1 MLKRKLGN
9 TGIEVAAIGLGG
21 MPMSISGRPDEAQ
34 SIATIHAALEL
45 GIDFVDTANVYCIDD
60 NDIGHNER
68 LIAKALKTYSGKK
81 DNIIVATKGGLTRPQ
96 GRWELNN
103 SPEFLRSSCEMSL
116 QSLGLGSI
124 VLYQL
129 HAPGQKDQFLNA
141 VEEMV
146 KLQKEGKIQHI
157 GLSNV
162 DTDEIKAAMKIAT
175 ITSVQNRCNLFE
187 HGDMDDGLVGFC
199 RANNITYI
207 PYSPVGGFRTHTFAM
222 KSAKLSEFAAKKGV
236 SPYQVAIAWLLA
248 KSDNIL
254 PIPGASKPSSII
266 DSFSAI
272 HLTLTPDEVALFD

>member
-1 MLKRKLGN
+1 MIKRKLGN
-9 TGIEVAAIGLGG
+9 TGITVNAIGLGG
-21 MPMSISGRPDEAQ
+21 MPMSISGRPDEVQ
-34 SIATIHAALEL
+34 SIATIHAALDA
-45 GIDFVDTANVYCIDD
+45 GIDFIDTANVYCIDD

-68 LIAKALKTYSGKK
+68 LIMKAIRSYGSKK

-103 SPEFLRSSCEMSL
+103 SPDFLRKSCEKSL
-116 QSLGLGSI
+116 QDMGVDNI

-129 HAPGQKDQFLNA
+129 HAPGNKNQFAAA
-141 VEEMV
+141 VEEMA

-187 HGDMDDGLVGFC
+187 HGDIDDGLVEFC
-199 RANNITYI
+199 RENNITYI
-207 PYSPVGGFRTHTFAM
+207 PYSPVGGFRTHAFAM
-222 KSAKLSEFAAKKGV
+222 KSAKLSELADKRGV

-254 PIPGASKPSSII
+254 PIPGASKPASIM
-266 DSFSAI
+266 DSFNAMNLQLSPAEI
-272 HLTLTPDEVALFD
+272 ALFD

>member
-9 TGIEVAAIGLGG
+9 TGITINAIGLGG

-34 SIATIHAALEL
+34 SIATIHAALDA
-45 GIDFVDTANVYCIDD
+45 GVDFIDTANVYCIDD

-68 LIAKALKTYSGKK
+68 LIAKALNSYGGKK
-81 DNIIVATKGGLTRPQ
+81 DDIIVATKGGLTRPQ

-103 SPEFLRSSCEMSL
+103 SPDFLRKSCEKSL
-116 QSLGLGSI
+116 QDMGVDSI

-129 HAPGQKDQFLNA
+129 HAPGNKNQFAAA
-141 VEEMV
+141 VEEMA

-162 DTDEIKAAMKIAT
+162 DTDEIQAAMKIAT

-187 HGDMDDGLVGFC
+187 HGDIDDRLVSFC
-199 RANNITYI
+199 RENNITYI

-222 KSAKLSEFAAKKGV
+222 KSAKLAELAAKRGV

-254 PIPGASKPSSII
+254 PIPGASKPASII
-266 DSFSAI
+266 DSFSAMNLQLSPAEI
-272 HLTLTPDEVALFD
+272 ALFD